1 MIKSNMNSFN
11 HLLCLCIICSLI
23 ILLFTTPAIA
33 DERIDVEFD
42 FGSPSYYSPNDSVR
56 LSTTIHD
63 VSESFGDVR
72 EGEITN
78 IEIIWHTERGSTQT
92 LYSGEVEE
100 RFGGWHGQRFVEFN
114 IAPDV
119 NLGQGNISVVVKYS
133 YYKKHWIRAEGAL
146 KTYERRVSYKGE
158 KTYNFPFNIISD
170 EEKAKRDA
178 EIEAQKPT
186 WIELVF
192 GGILFILPF
201 VIIALIIR
209 WIYRKLK

>member
-11 HLLCLCIICSLI
+11 HFLCLCITCSII

-33 DERIDVEFD
+33 DERIDVEFG
-42 FGSPSYYSPNDSVR
+42 FGSPSYYSPNDRVR
-56 LSTTIHD
+56 LSATMHD
-63 VSESFGDVR
+63 VSESFR
-72 EGEITN
+72 EVQEGKITN
-78 IEIIWHTERGSTQT
+78 IEIIWYTEGGSTQT
-92 LYSGEVEE
+92 LYSGEGEE

-119 NLGQGNISVVVKYS
+119 NLGQGNISVVVKY
-133 YYKKHWIRAEGAL
+133 YYYNVHRKSAGGNVIIYEHEGP
-146 KTYERRVSYKGE
+146 YKEE